1 MTICHERRL
10 IFIHIPK
17 NAGTSIIK
25 AIGVQNILIDK
36 TIEEYK
42 VQYDEYWDKYKK
54 FTVVRD
60 PIDRFISAY
69 KYARMK
75 ESGWF
80 SATGE
85 EGLDKH
91 PHYELCNK
99 LDINGYV
106 EYIYYNKKVYYNG
119 KEYNPSIIPQ
129 TFIISNK
136 NKEIEIDFFVR
147 YENLLED
154 LKKIGIDNIEKLNSS
169 KIKDDRVIQ
178 LTRKSKNMLY
188 EIYDVDY
195 QNFNYTKNKINTPR
209 LKFDINYA

>member
-1 MTICHERRL
+1 MTINHEKKL

-25 AIGVQNILIDK
+25 AMGVENLYMDK

-42 VQYDEYWDKYKK
+42 EHYQEYWNEYTK

-69 KYARMK
+69 KFARMK

-85 EGLDKH
+85 EGLEKH
-91 PHYELCNK
+91 HHYELCNE

-106 EYIYYNKKVYYNG
+106 KYVYDNK
-119 KEYNPSIIPQ
+119 KEYNRWIIPQ
-129 TFIISNK
+129 TFIISNDK
-136 NKEIEIDFFVR
+136 NEIEIDYFVR
-147 YENLLED
+147 YENLLKD
-154 LKKIGIDNIEKLNSS
+154 LKKIGIENIEKLNSS
-169 KIKDDRVIQ
+169 KVQDNKLIK
-178 LTRKSKNMLY
+178 LTRKSKDMLH
-188 EIYDVDY
+188 EIYDIDY
-195 QNFNYTKNKINTPR
+195 QNFNYTKNI
-209 LKFDINYA
+209 FSYH

>member
-1 MTICHERRL
+1 MTINHEKKL

-25 AIGVQNILIDK
+25 AMGVENLFMDK

-42 VQYDEYWDKYKK
+42 EHYGDYWNEYKK
-54 FTVVRD
+54 FTVVRE

-69 KYARMK
+69 KFARMK

-85 EGLDKH
+85 EGLEKH
-91 PHYELCNK
+91 HHYELCNK
-99 LDINGYV
+99 MNIN
-106 EYIYYNKKVYYNG
+106 EYISYLYKNP
-119 KEYNPSIIPQ
+119 KEFNRWIIPQ

-136 NKEIEIDFFVR
+136 NGEREIDYYVR

-154 LKKIGIDNIEKLNSS
+154 LQKIDIDKIEKLNSS
-169 KIKDDRVIQ
+169 QIKDEKSIE
-178 LTRKSKNMLY
+178 LTKKSKNMLY
-188 EIYDVDY
+188 YIYDIDY
-195 QNFNYTKNKINTPR
+195 QNFSYSKDLKNI
-209 LKFDINYA
+209 FSYQ

>member
-25 AIGVQNILIDK
+25 AMGVENIYMDK
-36 TIEEYK
+36 KIEEYK
-42 VQYDEYWDKYKK
+42 EHYGEYWDKYKK

-69 KYARMK
+69 KFARMK

-91 PHYELCNK
+91 VHYELCNEM
-99 LDINGYV
+99 DINEYV
-106 EYIYYNKKVYYNG
+106 SYLYK
-119 KEYNPSIIPQ
+119 NPTKFNRWIVPQ
-129 TFIISNK
+129 FLLISNE
-136 NKEIEIDFFVR
+136 NDEIEIDYYVR
-147 YENLLED
+147 FERLQED
-154 LKKIGIDNIEKLNSS
+154 LSKIGIENIQKLNSS
-169 KIKDDRVIQ
+169 KIEDDKVIQ
-178 LTRKSKNMLY
+178 LSKKSKMKLYTIY
-188 EIYDVDY
+188 EIDY
-195 QNFNYTKNKINTPR
+195 QTFNYKKEI
-209 LKFDINYA
+209 LFDYS

>member
-25 AIGVQNILIDK
+25 AMGVENIYMDK
-36 TIEEYK
+36 KIEEYK
-42 VQYDEYWDKYKK
+42 EHYGEYWDKYKK

-69 KYARMK
+69 KFARMK

-91 PHYELCNK
+91 VHYELCNEM
-99 LDINGYV
+99 DINEYV
-106 EYIYYNKKVYYNG
+106 SYLYK
-119 KEYNPSIIPQ
+119 NPTKFNRWIVPQ
-129 TFIISNK
+129 FLLISNE
-136 NKEIEIDFFVR
+136 NDEIEIDYYVR
-147 YENLLED
+147 FERLQED
-154 LKKIGIDNIEKLNSS
+154 LSKIGIENIQKLNSS
-169 KIKDDRVIQ
+169 KIEDDKVIQ
-178 LTRKSKNMLY
+178 LSKKSKMRLYSIY
-188 EIYDVDY
+188 EIDY
-195 QNFNYTKNKINTPR
+195 QTFNYKKEI
-209 LKFDINYA
+209 LFDYS

>member
-1 MTICHERRL
+1 MTINHEKKL

-25 AIGVQNILIDK
+25 AMGVENLYMDK

-42 VQYDEYWDKYKK
+42 EHYQEYWNEYTK

-69 KYARMK
+69 KFARMK

-85 EGLDKH
+85 EGLGKH
-91 PHYELCNK
+91 HHYELCNE

-106 EYIYYNKKVYYNG
+106 KYVYDNKK
-119 KEYNPSIIPQ
+119 EYTRWIIPQ
-129 TFIISNK
+129 TFIILNQHNK
-136 NKEIEIDFFVR
+136 IEIDYYVR

-154 LKKIGIDNIEKLNSS
+154 LNKIGIDSIEKLNSS
-169 KIKDDRVIQ
+169 KIENDKVIQ
-178 LTRKSKNMLY
+178 LTRKSKQMLY
-188 EIYDVDY
+188 EIYDIDY
-195 QNFNYTKNKINTPR
+195 ENFSYIKDIKNIFNYN
-209 LKFDINYA
+209 

>member
-25 AIGVQNILIDK
+25 AMGVENIYMDK
-36 TIEEYK
+36 KIEEYK
-42 VQYDEYWDKYKK
+42 EHYGEYWDKYKK

-69 KYARMK
+69 KFARMK

-91 PHYELCNK
+91 VHYELCNEM
-99 LDINGYV
+99 DINEYV
-106 EYIYYNKKVYYNG
+106 SYLYK
-119 KEYNPSIIPQ
+119 NPTKFNRWIIPQ
-129 TFIISNK
+129 FLLISNE
-136 NKEIEIDFFVR
+136 NDEIEIDYYVR
-147 YENLLED
+147 FERLQED
-154 LKKIGIDNIEKLNSS
+154 LSKIGIENIQKLNSS
-169 KIKDDRVIQ
+169 KIEDDKVIQ
-178 LTRKSKNMLY
+178 LSKKSKMKLYTIY
-188 EIYDVDY
+188 EIDY
-195 QNFNYTKNKINTPR
+195 QTFNYKKEI
-209 LKFDINYA
+209 LFDYS